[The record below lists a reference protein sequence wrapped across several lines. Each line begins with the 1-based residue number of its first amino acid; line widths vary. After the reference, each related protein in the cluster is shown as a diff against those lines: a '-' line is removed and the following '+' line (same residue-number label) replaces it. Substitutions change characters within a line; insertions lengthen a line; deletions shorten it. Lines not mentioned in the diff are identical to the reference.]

1 MKTIASL
8 LTSLVIAFW
17 VVVIAIIAMK
27 NGEPVSLRFLS
38 YQSIQ
43 IPFGFILALSVG
55 IGIISTTILKTLGNI
70 VGSGENNSQ
79 LDEEPEFF
87 SEDDF

>member
-17 VVVIAIIAMK
+17 VVVIAIIAMR
-27 NGEPVSLRFLS
+27 NGEPVSLKFLT

-55 IGIISTTILKTLGNI
+55 IGIISTTVLKTLGSL
-70 VGSGENNSQ
+70 VALGQNNSQ
-79 LDEEPEFF
+79 LDDEPEFF
-87 SEDDF
+87 SDDDF